1 MSLTLTGAAYAQGN
15 FKVIHSFGCDDG
27 NYLDHGV
34 TLDAAGN
41 LYGVTHEYGCGMG
54 LGAVFKLTPN
64 ADGSWAESVIHI
76 FYGPPDAYPPT
87 SGVIFDA
94 DGNLYG
100 TGFDGGDYGWGAVYR
115 LTLNSDGSWSE
126 TIIHSFDGGDDGRW
140 PYGLVFDAAGN
151 LYGTTSD
158 QGLYGWGTVYKLT
171 PESNGSWTETIL
183 YQFTSGSDGGAPNG
197 PLVFDNAGNL
207 YGTAGDY
214 YLTPGCI
221 FRLTP
226 QPDGSWT
233 ERVLYTFTDGRDGR
247 VPYGLMRDASG
258 NFYGMTQG
266 GTYGY
271 GTIFQLKP
279 NPGGGSRVQVLH
291 QFTGGKDAASP
302 SALMSDAAGYL
313 YGLTSTGGTNRQ
325 GTAFQ
330 MRPSSGAGWTLRE
343 LHQFGP
349 WKSGVEPTGLISDA
363 AGNFYGTTWAG
374 GADGLGTVFQFKPGK

>member
-126 TIIHSFDGGDDGRW
+126 TIIHSLMAVTTEGGHTDWFLMR
-140 PYGLVFDAAGN
+140 PATCTEQPPTKVSMAGVQYTN
-151 LYGTTSD
+151 SRRNRTEVGPKPFCTSLPVVRTEVLRMD
-158 QGLYGWGTVYKLT
+158 LWFSTM
-171 PESNGSWTETIL
+171 PE
-183 YQFTSGSDGGAPNG
+183 
-197 PLVFDNAGNL
+197 
-207 YGTAGDY
+207 
-214 YLTPGCI
+214 
-221 FRLTP
+221 
-226 QPDGSWT
+226 
-233 ERVLYTFTDGRDGR
+233 TFT
-247 VPYGLMRDASG
+247 A
-258 NFYGMTQG
+258 Q
-266 GTYGY
+266 
-271 GTIFQLKP
+271 
-279 NPGGGSRVQVLH
+279 QV
-291 QFTGGKDAASP
+291 
-302 SALMSDAAGYL
+302 
-313 YGLTSTGGTNRQ
+313 
-325 GTAFQ
+325 
-330 MRPSSGAGWTLRE
+330 
-343 LHQFGP
+343 
-349 WKSGVEPTGLISDA
+349 
-363 AGNFYGTTWAG
+363 TT
-374 GADGLGTVFQFKPGK
+374 T